1 MLFRLSAVVI
11 ALLLSVPAV
20 AQTENAGNDGY
31 VDMPVLSLDEQMSN
45 AADGDI
51 ASQYNLGMKYARGDG
66 VKQDY
71 VVAAKWLDMAANKGD
86 ADAQAALGVMYQK
99 GQGVQQDTNIAAS
112 LYKRAAAQGDKM
124 SQYNL
129 ASIYANGRGSMRN
142 DKEAFFWVT
151 LASVENTE
159 PQVTALHD
167 TLAARLTAGEISDQQ
182 QRAALWV
189 PEKKAEEEMPDKLQY
204 GQ

>member
-1 MLFRLSAVVI
+1 MFFRFFVLAF
-11 ALLLSVPAV
+11 ALLLSAPAV
-20 AQTENAGNDGY
+20 AQTENDGY
-31 VDMPVLSLDEQMSN
+31 VDTPALTLDEQMTN
-45 AADGDI
+45 ASDGDV

-66 VKQDY
+66 VPQDY
-71 VVAAKWLDMAANKGD
+71 KVAAKWLEMAANKGD
-86 ADAQAALGVMYQK
+86 MDAQAALGVMYQK
-99 GQGVQQDTNIAAS
+99 GQGVQQDNNIAAS

-129 ASIYANGRGSMRN
+129 ASIYASGRGSMRN

-167 TLAARLTAGEISDQQ
+167 TLAARLTPADISEAQ
-182 QRAALWV
+182 QRASLWV
-189 PEKKAEEEMPDKLQY
+189 PEKKPEEEMPEKLQY